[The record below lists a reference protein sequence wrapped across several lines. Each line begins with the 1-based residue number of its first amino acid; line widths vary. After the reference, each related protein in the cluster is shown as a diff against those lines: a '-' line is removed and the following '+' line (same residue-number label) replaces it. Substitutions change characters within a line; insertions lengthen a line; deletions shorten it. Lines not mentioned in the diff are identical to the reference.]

1 MKLIIMMV
9 MSLMLLNCSDR
20 TITESM
26 WKSDS
31 YYYKIEDGQLSE
43 SQVFD
48 LDETVDGYKIIKS
61 GSIYYIKKN
70 WIQQYGEISVKV
82 LATPVTVSFDAA
94 SIIVVGA
101 VSDPKFLE
109 IILEIAVESA
119 CHVH

>member
-1 MKLIIMMV
+1 MKFILLLFVSI
-9 MSLMLLNCSDR
+9 MLLNCSDR

-31 YYYKIEDGQLSE
+31 YYYKIEGGELSE
-43 SQVFD
+43 SQIID
-48 LDETVDGYKIIKS
+48 LDKTVNGYRIIKS
-61 GSIYYIKKN
+61 GTTYYIKKN

-82 LATPVTVSFDAA
+82 LATPATVSFDAA

-109 IILEIAVESA
+109 IILKIAVEST